1 MPVAQVS
8 AMYPLAEQ
16 VGASRIVKGVQIPH
30 PLGDPALAPETDRK
44 LRRKIVEAAL
54 EALQTE
60 VHEPTVFSPDNN
72 T

>member
-30 PLGDPALAPETDRK
+30 PLGDPGLPPETDSK
-44 LRRKIVEAAL
+44 LRRKIVETALAAL
-54 EALQTE
+54 KTE
-60 VHEPTVFSPDNN
+60 VHEPTVFSPDNS
-72 T
+72 

>member
-30 PLGDPALAPETDRK
+30 PLGDPALPPETDKR
-44 LRRKIVEAAL
+44 LRRAIVEAAL
-54 EALQTE
+54 KALETE
-60 VHEPTVFSPDNN
+60 VHEPTIFSRDDA
-72 T
+72 